1 MFLCVLIKVLG
12 LVKTKLISS
21 LAILRDSNSLI
32 LGQVV
37 VLILVRLVL
46 ARFKDNIGQNRL
58 SSSIKTLDNYYL
70 LLVA

>member
-1 MFLCVLIKVLG
+1 VLSKVLQ
-12 LVKTKLISS
+12 LVKPKLISS

-32 LGQVV
+32 LEQVV
-37 VLILVRLVL
+37 ILILVRLVL

-58 SSSIKTLDNYYL
+58 SSSINTLDNYYL

>member
-1 MFLCVLIKVLG
+1 MFLYILIKVLQ

-21 LAILRDSNSLI
+21 LAILGDSNSLI

-58 SSSIKTLDNYYL
+58 SSSMNTLDNY
-70 LLVA
+70 